1 APSMGA
7 AIAFY
12 TVFSLAPLVMIVIG
26 VAGFFWGEDAVR
38 GELLRQ
44 APWSWCSSGFT
55 TPHKFSC
62 WEPNSLGSM
71 PMSTVRERKKIRCP
85 RDAVCGNQVR
95 FQTAFKNNQNWHI
108 SGHMCRQ
115 QA

>member
-1 APSMGA
+1 MVPEVSMQIRRFFSLAKLSVQSWLDDYAPSMGA

-71 PMSTVRERKKIRCP
+71 PMSTVRERKKYAAR
-85 RDAVCGNQVR
+85 VTQ
-95 FQTAFKNNQNWHI
+95 
-108 SGHMCRQ
+108 
-115 QA
+115 